1 MTLFSNPRGS
11 AVKVSG
17 FIKIVKMF
25 LKAPKVLVLNL
36 YKGMNDNLALDTA
49 LSLHTSQGWNPS
61 TKLVWVFWSTSQFPN
76 TPFSG
81 PFRWLCQHAQC
92 GKWTRSLPPECHWK
106 EAVLQPC
113 LQHVCTSGWGGH
125 VTQPKV
131 KSHEYVILCLWGQR

>member
-36 YKGMNDNLALDTA
+36 YKGTNDNLALDTA

-76 TPFSG
+76 TAFSG
-81 PFRWLCQHAQC
+81 PFR
-92 GKWTRSLPPECHWK
+92 
-106 EAVLQPC
+106 
-113 LQHVCTSGWGGH
+113 
-125 VTQPKV
+125 
-131 KSHEYVILCLWGQR
+131 